1 MLALFEILS
10 LEGYSDYRD
19 IVVERVGPVSC
30 NSNSLFF
37 YVGKRFNCSRS
48 PFIHYWDSITNKLT
62 LKINK
67 TSKILSFNLSLLLTL
82 DQ

>member
-37 YVGKRFNCSRS
+37 FMLENALIVVEVHL
-48 PFIHYWDSITNKLT
+48 FIIG
-62 LKINK
+62 I
-67 TSKILSFNLSLLLTL
+67 LLLTNL
-82 DQ
+82 RLKLTKLQKFCHSILVCF